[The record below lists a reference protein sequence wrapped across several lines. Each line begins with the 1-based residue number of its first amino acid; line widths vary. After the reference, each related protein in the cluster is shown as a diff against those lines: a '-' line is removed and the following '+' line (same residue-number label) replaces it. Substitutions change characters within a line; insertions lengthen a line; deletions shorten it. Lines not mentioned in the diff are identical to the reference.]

1 MVDFAT
7 TALPLIEAGI
17 KVVAGSVDSV
27 EETATLKQGLHVGF
41 PMYAGLDV
49 HAVHESTG
57 AFIQDDEQRTILHAT
72 SFLVTPD
79 GLVSDALYSTGPIG
93 RMTPA
98 DVLRKVAF
106 VKRMG

>member
-1 MVDFAT
+1 M
-7 TALPLIEAGI
+7 EGGI
-17 KVVAGSVDSV
+17 TVAAASVDGI
-27 EETATLKQGLHVGF
+27 EDTAALKDGLRIGF

-57 AFIQDDEQRTILHAT
+57 AFIQDDENRTILHAT

-79 GLVSDALYSTGPIG
+79 GIVSDALSSTGPIG

-106 VKRMG
+106 VNRMS